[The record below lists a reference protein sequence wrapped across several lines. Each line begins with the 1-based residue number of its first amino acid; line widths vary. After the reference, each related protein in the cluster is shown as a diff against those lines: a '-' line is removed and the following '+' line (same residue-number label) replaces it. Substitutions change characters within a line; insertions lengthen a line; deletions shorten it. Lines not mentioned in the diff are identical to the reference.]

1 MCDEYS
7 DWAWKARIA
16 ALAKKE
22 RKLPEAQ
29 TNPQHNEPQPE
40 AAPAAAPAAAPR
52 ERDTVPA

>member
-1 MCDEYS
+1 MCYEYS

-22 RKLPEAQ
+22 RKLPETKPQQ
-29 TNPQHNEPQPE
+29 TEPQPE
-40 AAPAAAPAAAPR
+40 AAPAAAPR

>member
-1 MCDEYS
+1 MCYEYS
-7 DWAWKARIA
+7 DWAWQARAA

-29 TNPQHNEPQPE
+29 KPQQTEPQPE
-40 AAPAAAPAAAPR
+40 AAPETPSR

>member
-1 MCDEYS
+1 MCYEYS

-22 RKLPEAQ
+22 RKLPEAP
-29 TNPQHNEPQPE
+29 TKPQHTEPQPE
-40 AAPAAAPAAAPR
+40 AAPPAAPR